1 MTWLTKE
8 QVGHI
13 CIIRLLRPEVYHA
26 LNRPLLK
33 QLSALLDEIAQDD
46 HTRTLIITSSS
57 DKAFS
62 SGADLKERQSMTEDE
77 VRAYLTLIR
86 QTFAKIENFP
96 MPVIAAVS
104 GVALGGGME
113 LALSCDFRIADET
126 ASFALPETSLGI
138 IPGAGG
144 TQRLRR
150 IAGIT
155 LAKEL
160 IFSAKRITAKEAF
173 LNGIISKVT
182 GTGQALKESIL
193 FAERITCHAPL
204 AIKQAKKAI
213 NEGYSQ
219 PWVDALELESSAYE
233 QLIPTKDRLEGLRAF
248 REKRKPHYRGE

>member
-1 MTWLTKE
+1 MTWMTKE

-26 LNRPLLK
+26 LNRPLLE
-33 QLSALLDEIAQDD
+33 QLSALLDEKAQDS

-57 DKAFS
+57 NKAFS

-86 QTFAKIENFP
+86 QTFAKIESFP
-96 MPVIAAVS
+96 MPVIASIS
-104 GVALGGGME
+104 GVAIGGGME
-113 LALSCDFRIADET
+113 LALSCDFRIADES

-150 IAGIT
+150 IVGIT

-160 IFSAKRITAKEAF
+160 IFTAKRITAKEAF

-182 GTGQALKESIL
+182 ETGQALKESIR
-193 FAERITCHAPL
+193 FAEMITCHAPL

-213 NEGYSQ
+213 DEGYSLS
-219 PWVDALELESSAYE
+219 WMNALESEASAYE